1 FPSTNFNARHGTAVF
16 TCVGGPTPR
25 GFSNKHSNTV
35 RMDWKCG
42 HAAHACKSLRM
53 DRLIELHHATI
64 ALQQKLR
71 AQRIVI

>member
-1 FPSTNFNARHGTAVF
+1 
-16 TCVGGPTPR
+16 
-25 GFSNKHSNTV
+25 
-35 RMDWKCG
+35 MDWKCG

>member
-1 FPSTNFNARHGTAVF
+1 MPGTGPPFLPASAVPPL
-16 TCVGGPTPR
+16 GA
-25 GFSNKHSNTV
+25 FSNKHSNTV

-53 DRLIELHHATI
+53 DRLIEMHHAII

-71 AQRIVI
+71 AQRIAI